1 MFNHQKTYMFNPKE
15 IIHEQTWSFQD
26 KENAINKQLSLAI
39 KDRTDISCRLVD
51 SVFMHDPNAWTNNI
65 VITDNIPLT
74 PIKGKLLSV
83 VPEYWHIN
91 SYTPVYRNKQPTY
104 AYNCFMNRI
113 SGDRSQLY
121 YELVRRNLLQHGLVS
136 FNCLR
141 NGILSTDS
149 IELRKENYDWQY
161 TEANLERYS
170 QEHITSRELIPYNNI
185 ENYKGLES
193 CIIDSNISVVLETY
207 ISDSHITFSEKLFR
221 VLQMPRPWLLYCSPQ
236 SIKYLKQYG
245 FDVLDD
251 YVDHSYDQIV
261 DHGKRLIRI
270 IEKLESFIGRV
281 YSNVDYARFDQAAVH
296 NRNLLLEFE
305 KAWPEKFDNILK
317 QL

>member
-1 MFNHQKTYMFNPKE
+1 MFDPKKV
-15 IIHEQTWSFQD
+15 IHEQTWCFQD
-26 KENAINKQLSLAI
+26 KENTINQQLALAV
-39 KDRTDISCRLVD
+39 KNRKDISWRLID
-51 SVFMHDPNAWTNNI
+51 SVFMHEPGAWTNDI
-65 VITDNIPLT
+65 VVTDNIPLT

-83 VPEYWHIN
+83 VPEFWHIN
-91 SYTPVYRNKQPTY
+91 KYTPVYTNKQPAF

-113 SGDRSQLY
+113 SGDRSQLF
-121 YELVRRNLLQHGLVS
+121 YELVRRNLLSHGLVS

-141 NGILSTDS
+141 NGTLSTDS

-161 TEANLERYS
+161 QEANLERYN
-170 QEHITSRELIPYNNI
+170 QEHQASCNVIPYNNI

-251 YVDHSYDQIV
+251 YVDHSYDQNV
-261 DHGKRLIRI
+261 DHRKRLISI
-270 IEKLESFIGRV
+270 VDQLESFVGRV
-281 YSNVDYARFDQAAVH
+281 YSNVDYARFDQAAMH
-296 NRNLLLEFE
+296 NRNLLCEFE
-305 KAWPEKFDNILK
+305 KAWPKKFENILK